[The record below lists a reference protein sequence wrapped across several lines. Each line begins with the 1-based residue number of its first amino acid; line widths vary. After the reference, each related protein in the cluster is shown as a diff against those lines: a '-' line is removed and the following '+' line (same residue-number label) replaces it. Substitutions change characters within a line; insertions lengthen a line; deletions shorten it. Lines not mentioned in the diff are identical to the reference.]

1 MPKVLSI
8 NNLHQTFEQGTVNE
22 NRVLRG
28 IDLELE
34 TGDFVTIIGSNG
46 AGKST
51 LLNSI
56 AGTIPVQEGQIIL
69 NDTDIS
75 KLPVTKRAKKISRVF
90 QDPKMGTAV
99 RLTVEENLA
108 LAMKRGQHRGFRSGV
123 KKHDRQFFKKQLA
136 QLNLNLENRLET
148 EIGLLSGGQR
158 QAITLL
164 MATLKRPDLILLD
177 EHTAALDPKTSITVM
192 ELTQKL
198 ISEQNLT
205 AFMVTHNMEDAIHYG
220 NRLIMLHQGRVAL
233 NLAGKEKKNLTVT
246 KLMELFQKQVG
257 TELEDDA
264 MLLR

>member
-69 NDTDIS
+69 NGTDIS
-75 KLPVTKRAKKISRVF
+75 KFPVTKRAKKISRVF

-108 LAMKRGQHRGFRSGV
+108 LAMKRGQHRGFRNGV
-123 KKHDRQFFKKQLA
+123 KKHDRQFFKNQLA

-264 MLLR
+264 MLLS

>member
-1 MPKVLSI
+1 MSQVLKI
-8 NNLHQTFEQGTVNE
+8 KDLHQTFEQGTVNE

-28 IDLELE
+28 INLELAA
-34 TGDFVTIIGSNG
+34 GDFVTIIGSNG

-56 AGTIPVQEGQIIL
+56 AGTLPIKQGKIIL
-69 NDTDIS
+69 NGNDIT
-75 KLPVTKRAKKISRVF
+75 KLPVTRRAGKISRVF

-108 LAMKRGQHRGFRSGV
+108 LAMKRGQKRGFRAGV
-123 KKHDRQFFKKQLA
+123 KKKDRDFFKSQLA

-164 MATLKRPDLILLD
+164 MATLQRPDLILLD

-192 ELTQKL
+192 QLTEKL
-198 ISEQNLT
+198 INEQNLT
-205 AFMVTHNMEDAIHYG
+205 AFMVTHNMEDAIRYG

-233 NLAGKEKKNLTVT
+233 DLTEKEKKSLTVT
-246 KLMELFQKQVG
+246 KLMEMFQKQVG
-257 TELEDDA
+257 AEVKDDA
-264 MLLR
+264 MLLA

>member
-1 MPKVLSI
+1 MPKVLQI
-8 NNLHQTFEQGTVNE
+8 KNLHQTFGRGTVNE
-22 NRVLRG
+22 NPVLRG
-28 IDLELE
+28 VNLELNA
-34 TGDFVTIIGSNG
+34 GDFVTIIGSNG

-56 AGTIPVQEGQIIL
+56 AGTIPVQKGQIIL
-69 NDTDIS
+69 NDIDIS
-75 KLPVTKRAKKISRVF
+75 KLTVTKRSKNISRVF

-108 LAMKRGQHRGFRSGV
+108 LAMKRGKRRGFHNGV
-123 KKHDRQFFKKQLA
+123 NKRDREFFKTQLA

-164 MATLKRPDLILLD
+164 MATLQRPDLRLLD

-192 ELTQKL
+192 ELTKKL
-198 ISEQNLT
+198 ISEQKLT

-220 NRLIMLHQGRVAL
+220 NRLVMLHQGRVAL
-233 NLAGKEKKNLTVT
+233 DLVGPEKQSLTVS
-246 KLMELFQKQVG
+246 KIMDLFQKQVG
-257 TELEDDA
+257 SKLEDDA